1 MDELT
6 AAASVEPTSIE
17 IDADELTPAGDDV
30 DMCNGMY
37 NAEVAGPVPAD
48 ADAGQASGW
57 PKNGERMPLERCSFP
72 SLMTT
77 LALSD
82 QSLSHPLHLPLQVP
96 RRHSRRMAS

>member
-6 AAASVEPTSIE
+6 AAASVEATSIE
-17 IDADELTPAGDDV
+17 IDADELAPAGDDV
-30 DMCNGMY
+30 DMCNGTY
-37 NAEVAGPVPAD
+37 NTEVAGPVPAD

-57 PKNGERMPLERCSFP
+57 PRNGERMPLERCIFP

-82 QSLSHPLHLPLQVP
+82 QSLSHPLHLLWQVP
-96 RRHSRRMAS
+96 MHQYRRLAS